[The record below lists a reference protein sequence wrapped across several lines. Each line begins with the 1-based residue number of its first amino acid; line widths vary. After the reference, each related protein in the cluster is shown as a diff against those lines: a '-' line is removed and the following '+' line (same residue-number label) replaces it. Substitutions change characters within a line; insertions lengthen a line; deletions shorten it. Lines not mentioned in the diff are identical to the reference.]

1 MQFNNTFANNSGD
14 HLKLKKAKQ
23 IYTLDSRKDKINN
36 HKVVKQKVRSFDHK
50 INYNKGLIFD
60 NFRDNCK
67 PGPTYSGTMDVGT
80 TAGILQLGV
89 GFNNK
94 FQNYYK
100 NKLITITGGTGAGQT
115 RVITSSDHDTGFI
128 TVEKAFN
135 PVLDNTSVYV
145 IKHAVTLPY
154 TRVSVDVG
162 LGPTDDGQLTF

>member
-36 HKVVKQKVRSFDHK
+36 YKVVKQKVRSFDHK

-60 NFRDNCK
+60 NFRDNCFA
-67 PGPTYSGTMDVGT
+67 GPTYSGTMSAST
-80 TAGILQLGV
+80 TGGILQLGS
-89 GFNNK
+89 GFNNT

-100 NKLITITGGTGAGQT
+100 NKLITITGGTGAGQI
-115 RVITSSDHDTGFI
+115 RLITSSNTNGFI

-135 PVLDNTSVYV
+135 PVLDNTSVYI

-162 LGPTDDGQLTF
+162 LGTTDDGQLTF

>member
-36 HKVVKQKVRSFDHK
+36 HKVVKQKIRSYDHK

-60 NFRDNCK
+60 NFRNNCVA
-67 PGPTYSGTMDVGT
+67 GPTYSGTMGAGT
-80 TAGILQLGV
+80 TGGILQLGV
-89 GFNNK
+89 GFNNG
-94 FQNYYK
+94 FENYYK

-115 RVITSSDHDTGFI
+115 RLITSSNINGFI
-128 TVEKAFN
+128 TVDKAFD

-145 IKHAVTLPY
+145 TKHAVTLPY
-154 TRVSVDVG
+154 SRVSEDVG
-162 LGPTDDGQLTF
+162 FGPADDGQLTF

>member
-60 NFRDNCK
+60 NFRDNCIN
-67 PGPTYSGTMDVGT
+67 GINSSGTMGANT
-80 TAGILQLGV
+80 TGGILQLGT
-89 GFNNK
+89 GFAS
-94 FQNYYK
+94 FVDNYYK
-100 NKLITITGGTGAGQT
+100 NKLITITGGTGVGQI
-115 RVITSSDHDTGFI
+115 RLITSSNTNGFI

-135 PVLDNTSVYV
+135 PVLDTTSTYV
-145 IKHAVTLPY
+145 INHAVTLPY
-154 TRVSVDVG
+154 TRASVDVG

>member
-36 HKVVKQKVRSFDHK
+36 HKVFKQKIRSFDHK

-67 PGPTYSGTMDVGT
+67 ADSTYSGTMASGT
-80 TAGILQLGV
+80 TGGILKLGT
-89 GFNNK
+89 GFNNA
-94 FQNYYK
+94 FANYYK
-100 NKLITITGGTGAGQT
+100 NKLITIKSGTGTGQI
-115 RVITSSDHDTGFI
+115 RLITSSNTNGFI

-135 PVLDNTSVYV
+135 PVLDNTSTYV
-145 IKHAVTLPY
+145 INHAVTLPY

-162 LGPTDDGQLTF
+162 LGSTDDGQLTF